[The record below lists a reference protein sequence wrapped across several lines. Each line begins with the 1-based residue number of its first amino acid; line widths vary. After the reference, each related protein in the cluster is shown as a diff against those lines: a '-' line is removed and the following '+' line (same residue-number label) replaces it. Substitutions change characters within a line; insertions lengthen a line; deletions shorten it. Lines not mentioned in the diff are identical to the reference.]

1 MRHEIEAGPR
11 MAPPAKLRLGAL
23 HSWVRNTKPGARIA
37 YHVGDLAKAREHYL
51 PLQLGDKHPKRTETS
66 DMIHRQALAAFQYAE
81 DGVLVLCQLP
91 VRREDGKRGAGYHY
105 IAVRT
110 DKPLKEKTNG

>member
-11 MAPPAKLRLGAL
+11 MAAPAKLRIGAL
-23 HSWVRNTKPGARIA
+23 HSWVKTTKPGARIA
-37 YHVGDLAKAREHYL
+37 YHVGDLANEREHYL
-51 PLQLGDKHPKRTETS
+51 PLQPGDKHPKRTPES
-66 DMIHRQALAAFQYAE
+66 DMIHRQALAALQYSD

-91 VRREDGKRGAGYHY
+91 VRRDDGKRGTGYHY

-110 DKPLKEKTNG
+110 DKPLKEKSNG